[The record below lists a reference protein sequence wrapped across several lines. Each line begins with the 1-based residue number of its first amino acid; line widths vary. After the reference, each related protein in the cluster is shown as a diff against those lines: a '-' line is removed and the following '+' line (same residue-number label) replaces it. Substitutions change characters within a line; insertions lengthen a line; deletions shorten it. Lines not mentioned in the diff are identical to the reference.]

1 MYRFI
6 MNGRR
11 YVILLKAIDSVR
23 RKNINQLSKDCDMTP
38 SHLTIVMKQWEKEGL
53 IKKIKSGRE
62 YVIKLTEIGK
72 ELLCLIRKYDKIA
85 LDQEELIKRNQ
96 IGEKEVN
103 NGTKEREYCEV
114 R

>member
-11 YVILLKAIDSVR
+11 YVVLLKSMDSMR
-23 RKNINQLSKDCDMTP
+23 KKNINQLSKDCDMTP

-62 YVIKLTEIGK
+62 YVIKLTEVGK
-72 ELLCLIRKYDKIA
+72 ELLDIIRKYDQIAIQQSEKSKI
-85 LDQEELIKRNQ
+85 QES
-96 IGEKEVN
+96 EKEVN
-103 NGTKEREYCEV
+103 NGIAKRQYC
-114 R
+114 